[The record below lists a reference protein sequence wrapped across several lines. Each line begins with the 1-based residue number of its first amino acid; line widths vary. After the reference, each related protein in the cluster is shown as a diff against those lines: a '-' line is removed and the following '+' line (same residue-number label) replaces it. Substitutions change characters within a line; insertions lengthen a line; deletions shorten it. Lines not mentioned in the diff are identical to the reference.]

1 MVATGQINF
10 IPKTQVV
17 VPVYDKMAS
26 IKCLIV
32 KIYQKLR
39 FLTFEK
45 NFQETKEI
53 VQLPN
58 IGFTVGFC

>member
-45 NFQETKEI
+45 NFQKTKEI